1 MQICDCS
8 SNVGK
13 TVEVASFISEYES
26 LSKVPVVDVAMQFGH
41 PKTGEIIVLTV
52 KSLLHVTSID
62 HNLIPHFML
71 SEAGVEVNPVPK
83 MRVDEPSPEDH
94 LLYFKDEALRTLLDL
109 AWCIFLFSI
118 CKPITQYIKLSKD
131 KSVTSNARLSV
142 EPAQS

>member
-1 MQICDCS
+1 
-8 SNVGK
+8 
-13 TVEVASFISEYES
+13 
-26 LSKVPVVDVAMQFGH
+26 
-41 PKTGEIIVLTV
+41 
-52 KSLLHVTSID
+52 
-62 HNLIPHFML
+62 ML

-109 AWCIFLFSI
+109 AWYIFLFSI